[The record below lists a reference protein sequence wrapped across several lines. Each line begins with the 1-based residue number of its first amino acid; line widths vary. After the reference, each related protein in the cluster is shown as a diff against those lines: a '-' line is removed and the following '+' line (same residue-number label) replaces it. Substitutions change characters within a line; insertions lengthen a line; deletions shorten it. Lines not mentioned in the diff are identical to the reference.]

1 MLNIT
6 VEYFAQF
13 RDLAGKRQERLQLPA
28 TTPPLPTIAQVYDQ
42 LAAQYH
48 FPLGKS
54 DVKVAINEEFAHWDY
69 QLKDG
74 DTLVFI
80 PPVAGG

>member
-1 MLNIT
+1 MKIT

-13 RDLAGKRQERLQLPA
+13 RDLANCSSEEFDTSAMTATELYQQVAGQYGFELPVDD
-28 TTPPLPTIAQVYDQ
+28 LK
-42 LAAQYH
+42 LA
-48 FPLGKS
+48 
-54 DVKVAINEEFAHWDY
+54 VNEEFADWGY
-69 QLKDG
+69 QLKEG